1 MNLQASKMGYN
12 TPKLTEYGH
21 FFDLTAG
28 GSGDRVETDRRCP
41 GFIGAN
47 VSRQR
52 C

>member
-1 MNLQASKMGYN
+1 MNFQVSKMGYD
-12 TPKLTEYGH
+12 TPKLTQYGH

-28 GSGDRVETDRRCP
+28 GSGETVETDRRCP

-47 VSRQR
+47 QLRQR